1 MCILKVIVREKAP
14 KCDSG
19 TRLYLYWH
27 HIVAVVVVV
36 IVIFVG
42 DIGAGERKVF
52 FRHASSEKKHCEC
65 EVCV

>member
-1 MCILKVIVREKAP
+1 MCILKVTVRGKAP

-27 HIVAVVVVV
+27 QIVAIVVVV

-42 DIGAGERKVF
+42 DIGVGERKEF
-52 FRHASSEKKHCEC
+52 FRHASSEKKHREC
-65 EVCV
+65 EVCM